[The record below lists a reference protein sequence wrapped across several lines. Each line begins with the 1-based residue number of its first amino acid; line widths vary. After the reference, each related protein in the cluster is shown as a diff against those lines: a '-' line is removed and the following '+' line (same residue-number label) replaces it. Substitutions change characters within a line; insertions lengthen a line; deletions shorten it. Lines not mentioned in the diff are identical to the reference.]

1 MIDFEF
7 QVPDEYTKIQIWSD
21 QRNHQHNK
29 STTMSNCTKSP
40 SQQDEREREREGGER
55 ERDINHPILSTH

>member
-40 SQQDEREREREGGER
+40 SQQDERERGGGGGE
-55 ERDINHPILSTH
+55 EKNKPPKSDKD